1 MVWPFSH
8 HVSLPICCIHG
19 IFEIFISVMKQG
31 VNSELREKATLLSFK
46 HCKEPSRLLLTPH
59 FPRKISSISMEYF
72 SAICYDEKQA
82 HIVCGVHL
90 VIFSTSFQWKSINL
104 LVHIFRQEID
114 CICRTLLFCGSSV
127 GSQQCLKLWK
137 VHTCQFIHQLRKI
150 YQMIMLIMD
159 VLKIAYWVSHSKI
172 LWYLILIFIDIQCIF
187 HYKLLSQC
195 LRSIIELLQTP
206 VTRVYQ
212 CLFTIISQTISM
224 ENLNGKQNLRP
235 EKGICSYLVKFFY
248 CVIDTVYVEY
258 TGLFFV
264 SLLCPCFSCAA
275 TLWNKSPARIRPL
288 IICVDHNAC
297 QEDGNIILLCL
308 LVTDWLVDGMTDY
321 ITD

>member
-1 MVWPFSH
+1 
-8 HVSLPICCIHG
+8 
-19 IFEIFISVMKQG
+19 
-31 VNSELREKATLLSFK
+31 
-46 HCKEPSRLLLTPH
+46 
-59 FPRKISSISMEYF
+59 
-72 SAICYDEKQA
+72 
-82 HIVCGVHL
+82 
-90 VIFSTSFQWKSINL
+90 
-104 LVHIFRQEID
+104 
-114 CICRTLLFCGSSV
+114 
-127 GSQQCLKLWK
+127 
-137 VHTCQFIHQLRKI
+137 
-150 YQMIMLIMD
+150 MIMLIMD

-195 LRSIIELLQTP
+195 LRSIIEFLRTP

-212 CLFTIISQTISM
+212 LLFTSSQTISM

-275 TLWNKSPARIRPL
+275 TLWNKSRARIRRL
-288 IICVDHNAC
+288 IIWFDHNAC

>member
-1 MVWPFSH
+1 
-8 HVSLPICCIHG
+8 
-19 IFEIFISVMKQG
+19 
-31 VNSELREKATLLSFK
+31 
-46 HCKEPSRLLLTPH
+46 
-59 FPRKISSISMEYF
+59 
-72 SAICYDEKQA
+72 
-82 HIVCGVHL
+82 
-90 VIFSTSFQWKSINL
+90 
-104 LVHIFRQEID
+104 
-114 CICRTLLFCGSSV
+114 
-127 GSQQCLKLWK
+127 
-137 VHTCQFIHQLRKI
+137 
-150 YQMIMLIMD
+150 MLIMD

-248 CVIDTVYVEY
+248 CVIDTVYVDY

-275 TLWNKSPARIRPL
+275 TLWNKSRARIRRL
-288 IICVDHNAC
+288 IIWFVHNAC